1 MLAWI
6 AIVLRGFNS
15 GGALRAIQYSCIVFH
30 ETCQTFVSTV
40 SQPKISK
47 FRRTSYTKNSPDI
60 RFCSHC
66 PLIQRIPILIR
77 YGPPTNAFSQPNH
90 AYMHY
95 TSATRILVATI
106 FFSTRSSLLSIVQK
120 LIILSPS
127 LTEGSSIISYRMRLF
142 RCLLE
147 APTHHAAFF
156 FPYRPWAF
164 PSKKK
169 TPASEPPA

>member
-15 GGALRAIQYSCIVFH
+15 GGALRAIQYSCVVFH

-95 TSATRILVATI
+95 TSATRILVATM
-106 FFSTRSSLLSIVQK
+106 FFSTRTRHPGGSKIGRLLEKAILTRVGKREATCRLSTHVHSSLPMISI
-120 LIILSPS
+120 
-127 LTEGSSIISYRMRLF
+127 
-142 RCLLE
+142 
-147 APTHHAAFF
+147 AAYSFL
-156 FPYRPWAF
+156 
-164 PSKKK
+164 
-169 TPASEPPA
+169 